1 MKFLKFVGWSVV
13 GLLLLAALAY
23 GLFPKLASMMITQVL
38 TNRGYE
44 NVIVHL
50 DYPSSHALT
59 IPSLAFRTPAES
71 GSTSISIDNTE
82 ITYSLD
88 SLLHNV
94 VEAVNIEHMKI
105 VWDSSLLERPLSQSP
120 SSPASQP
127 DSQFAFTSFG
137 SGVPLPVLPFKHF
150 RVKHVEISNPLA
162 PPALQQIS
170 INATMDALQEGYE
183 GTVHLDGDGLLLN
196 FLTFSMNQNGTI
208 SFTGTQ
214 TNAPEDP
221 VLDLKTSLNR
231 SGSTLVLKGKATLKL
246 HPLIHTLAALYH
258 PLPPEYQSVTG
269 TFSGSWTGTIHEQS
283 SQTDSSL
290 RPIQGDF
297 ALDAHMPTWP
307 PFAQEIQLLT
317 QATFSVDDRA
327 ITIVL
332 QPSSSGTVSLSLNSV
347 IPQGLD
353 PFISHKGLRSF
364 AWDIRQPISVVVPI
378 KQNLDAVQIP
388 TGQIHLAMHNASE
401 QLALLLSPRNLRWQP
416 SSGIDGKGDV
426 SISAQFK
433 PATTPSLRLETLF
446 LEAHASF
453 ALSEGQI
460 GVLVTPSSLLRL
472 SNMKNETMH
481 IPAMESGFPKG
492 LVWNYH
498 PGSQTWELQAA
509 ASTLTLPSFSLQGKE
524 WNLGDIL
531 TKDLVVTYTP
541 ERWMING
548 ETTVKKMRPP
558 FDTFKVPASNWQAR
572 YSVNPMSMTVQFNGQ
587 TLGHPLYIGGQ
598 SKLNLL
604 TGEGSGTM
612 TLRPIQFAPQ
622 TLVLSQLIQPWPSPD
637 MDVTHGTVSASAEV
651 IFSKLPSDAD
661 RPFHLKRLHG
671 IVDFKEMGGFL
682 KPTIMEGLTTRVEIL
697 GEDETLRIPPTPLHI
712 RNIQSAVGLT
722 ETSLLISTGTFH
734 QSSVPTLSIT
744 NMSTHLLGGKVS
756 LTDTVIDPS
765 ATTHEVTLQVQGLDL
780 SEILRLEQQETVKGT
795 GTLDG
800 MLPLIISGKE
810 IEVHQ
815 GSMHARQP
823 GGTLQLKVDKETAS
837 SWARSQPNLDLIVKS
852 LENYHYSKLAV
863 GVDYEKNGILK
874 LATQLEGKNPDFRN
888 GVPIHFNLNIE
899 ENIPA
904 LMKSLSLVKDLENNI
919 EKMMTR
925 PGKASG
931 KQK

>member
-1 MKFLKFVGWSVV
+1 MI
-13 GLLLLAALAY
+13 GLVLLSGLAY
-23 GLFPKLASMMITQVL
+23 WFVPTIGNMLITREL
-38 TNRGYE
+38 SNRGFT
-44 NVIVHL
+44 NVVVHL
-50 DYPSSHALT
+50 DYPRSHALT

-71 GSTSISIDNTE
+71 GSTSIIIDNTE
-82 ITYSLD
+82 ITYSID
-88 SLLHNV
+88 SLLNSV
-94 VEAVNIEHMKI
+94 VEAVNIEHMRI

-120 SSPASQP
+120 SSPSSQP

-170 INATMDALQEGYE
+170 LNASMDALQEGYE
-183 GTVHLDGDGLLLN
+183 GTIHLDGDGLLLN
-196 FLTFSMNQNGTI
+196 LLTFSINQNGTI
-208 SFTGTQ
+208 SFAGTQ

-221 VLDLKTSLNR
+221 VPDLKTSLNR
-231 SGSTLVLKGKATLKL
+231 SGSTLMLKGKATLQL
-246 HPLIHTLAALYH
+246 HPVIHTLAALY

-290 RPIQGDF
+290 GPIQGDF

-307 PFAQEIQLLT
+307 PLAQDVQLHT
-317 QATFSVDDRA
+317 QGTFSVKGRA
-327 ITIVL
+327 ITVVL
-332 QPSSSGTVSLSLNSV
+332 KPTSSGSLNLSLNSLT
-347 IPQGLD
+347 PPALD

-364 AWDIRQPISVVVPI
+364 RWNIQQPVSMVASI
-378 KQNLDAVQIP
+378 KQNLDGIQFPSGQLQI
-388 TGQIHLAMHNASE
+388 AMHNSSE
-401 QLALLLSPRNLRWQP
+401 QLDILFSPRNLLWEP
-416 SSGIDGKGDV
+416 TSGLAGKGDL
-426 SISAQFK
+426 SISAQFR
-433 PATTPSLRLETLF
+433 PAATPSLRLETLS
-446 LEAHASF
+446 LEARASIMSSVKHI
-453 ALSEGQI
+453 A
-460 GVLVTPSSLLRL
+460 VTLNPSFRFGI

-548 ETTVKKMRPP
+548 ETTVKKMRLS

-572 YSVNPMSMTVQFNGQ
+572 YSVNPMAMTVQFNGQ

-598 SKLNLL
+598 GKLNLL

-622 TLVLSQLIQPWPSPD
+622 TLVLSQLIQPWPNPD
-637 MDVTHGTVSASAEV
+637 MDVTHGTVSASVEV
-651 IFSKLPSDAD
+651 TFGKEPSDAD
-661 RPFHLKRLHG
+661 KPFHLKRLHG
-671 IVDFKEMGGFL
+671 IVDFKEIGGFF

-697 GEDETLRIPPTPLHI
+697 GEDETLRIPLTPLRI
-712 RNIQSAVGLT
+712 KNIQSAVGLT

-756 LTDTVIDPS
+756 LADTVIDPS

-800 MLPLIISGKE
+800 VLPLFISGKKV
-810 IEVHQ
+810 EVHQ
-815 GSMHARQP
+815 GLIHARQP
-823 GGTLQLKVDKETAS
+823 GGILQLEVAEETAS
-837 SWARSQPNLDLIVKS
+837 SWATSQPNLDLIVKS

-874 LATQLEGKNPDFRN
+874 LAAQLEGKNPDFRN

-904 LMKSLSLVKDLENNI
+904 LLKSLSLVQNLEDNI
-919 EKMMTR
+919 EKMMTG
-925 PGKASG
+925 PGKSSA
-931 KQK
+931 KQKKKEPSELP